1 MQLWAT
7 AVFTFPLF
15 YKAVV
20 LLCKVTQSFVGDVVE
35 VGRLPV
41 HPPVTAPVLILV
53 TAAPLT
59 FMALILMTAAP

>member
-15 YKAVV
+15 YKAV

-59 FMALILMTAAP
+59 FMAPILMTAAP